1 VCSSDLGDDRLRVY
15 LYHFPRMSMTPI
27 TVSLAQR
34 LKNDFGPVIA
44 GLKDST
50 GEFESALGFMN
61 VGDDFDVFPA
71 NEAIMLDAIGAGCAG
86 IISATTNASA
96 ALARL
101 TLSSSGQVAK
111 DHQKTLTAVRAVI
124 SKYPLSAA
132 LKQIE
137 AWRSGDDT
145 WLSVLPPQIGLSIEQ
160 ANELHADLEA
170 LEPSAGI
177 LGKKLNAA

>member
-1 VCSSDLGDDRLRVY
+1 MSNQKDSGL
-15 LYHFPRMSMTPI
+15 FPRRTISFWQSRSVGLDL
-27 TVSLAQR
+27 VSGLVQVGEHDGKRVAKVFSDKPGAKSTAGR
-34 LKNDFGPVIA
+34 PVEPRSRRRRIEWA
-44 GLKDST
+44 H
-50 GEFESALGFMN
+50 
-61 VGDDFDVFPA
+61 
-71 NEAIMLDAIGAGCAG
+71 
-86 IISATTNASA
+86 ATTNASA